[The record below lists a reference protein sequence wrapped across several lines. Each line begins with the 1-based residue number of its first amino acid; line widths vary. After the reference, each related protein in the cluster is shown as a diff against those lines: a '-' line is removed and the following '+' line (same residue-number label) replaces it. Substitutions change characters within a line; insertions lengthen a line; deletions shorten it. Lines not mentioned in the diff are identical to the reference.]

1 MRTPV
6 AMAASFPGPYPMTSK
21 RPARGTVPPLAAGLP
36 PVTSAWA
43 EEAYD
48 AQPVA
53 RSSAMAEAL
62 RRVRLVAG
70 TTATVLLTGE
80 TGTGKGVLARY
91 IHRLSNRTECAFVSI
106 HCGAIP
112 ENLVESELF
121 GHEKGAFTGASERH
135 VGCFER
141 AHRGTMFLDEV
152 ATLTRGAQVKL
163 LQVLQERCLRRVG
176 GQDEI
181 AVDVRVVAATNVNL
195 AQLCEQGEF
204 RRDLMFRLN
213 VFPIEVPPLRE
224 RREDIPELVR
234 RFLARLDL
242 RNRKSLTECT
252 PDALEAL
259 CHYSWPGNVRELEN
273 VVERAYIL
281 EQGSRIGIESLPTEL
296 TAPRLA
302 EAMQEVL
309 STEQPLAEARVAA
322 LNAFER
328 SYLVAQLRRH
338 RGVIGKTAAA
348 SGISPRQ
355 LHKLMTK
362 HGLHKEQFRAGGHAE
377 H

>member
-1 MRTPV
+1 
-6 AMAASFPGPYPMTSK
+6 MAPYPMSSK
-21 RPARGTVPPLAAGLP
+21 RVARSAVPPVLVGNQP
-36 PVTSAWA
+36 TGSEWSV
-43 EEAYD
+43 EAYD
-48 AQPVA
+48 EQPVV
-53 RSSAMAEAL
+53 RSAAMAEVL

-91 IHRLSNRTECAFVSI
+91 LHRLSNRTDCPFVSI

-112 ENLVESELF
+112 ESLVESELF
-121 GHEKGAFTGASERH
+121 GHEKGAFTGASDRH

-152 ATLTRGAQVKL
+152 ATLTRGAQIKL
-163 LQVLQERCLRRVG
+163 LQILQERCLRRVG
-176 GQDEI
+176 GQSEI
-181 AVDVRVVAATNVNL
+181 AVDVRVVAATNMNL
-195 AQLCEQGEF
+195 TLLCEQGEF

-224 RREDIPELVR
+224 RREDIPKLVR
-234 RFLARLDL
+234 SFLARLDL

-252 PDALEAL
+252 PNALDSL

-281 EQGSRIGIESLPTEL
+281 EQGPRIGIESLPTEL

-302 EAMQEVL
+302 VAMQEVL
-309 STEQPLAEARVAA
+309 NTEQPLAEARTAA

-338 RGVIGKTAAA
+338 RGVVGQTAAA

-355 LHKLMTK
+355 LHKLMLK
-362 HGLHKEQFRAGGHAE
+362 HGLHKEQFRAGGRVDH
-377 H
+377 